1 MLALLL
7 AAGAAMA
14 QPAAPVAGAGSA
26 PTRPLDLSLPAGASA
41 PRGSAPD
48 AAAPRPYGSGY
59 ELRRLA
65 EPAAGSAS
73 SAARISAE
81 SPPATRAS
89 RSVWTH
95 HGTAPGRGGGGRG
108 RR

>member
-7 AAGAAMA
+7 AAGAATA

-65 EPAAGSAS
+65 EPAAS
-73 SAARISAE
+73 SAARGNAE
-81 SPPATRAS
+81 TPPATRAP

-95 HGTAPGRGGGGRG
+95 HGTAPARGGSGRG